1 MSGAA
6 SAPLANVVVHGTG
19 ADDWKPGM
27 ACGATE
33 EFWFTSEKNGPAIA
47 KYIGDRGAVSSA
59 WQFNTA
65 RGMWWTKLSVE
76 AYRDMGAS
84 DICTYP
90 INFLNL
96 VMQNVTFALPQ
107 QEIRYYSGAAFEKRL
122 NIHDVEFAPG
132 KLEFTWKLVG
142 PDGKTREGK
151 TLEMESTTSY
161 LKRDHIAFT
170 APTVRERTAFVLD
183 MELRKDGKLR
193 EHERRTVD
201 VWPVSS
207 APARASSET
216 PHGVV
221 TDVALFDP
229 EGKTQAVLERFG
241 CRAKPITALTADALA
256 GSRVLIVG
264 PNCVTADMATE
275 QEVVRRFVEAGGRML
290 VLPQSDAALLSADT
304 HLEKGNYA
312 SMGFVRAT
320 QHPVMRGLSDVDF
333 AMWNSGHLIAKGLY
347 RTPAGGNF
355 LPLVE
360 CFHWDPT
367 ANAFSWSPLWE
378 LYLGKG
384 SILATQLPLLED
396 LETEPMAAEMWRRL
410 LDYLGKDVYRHPDST
425 LAVVEGV
432 SDPVL
437 SRLRDIR
444 ANVEIV
450 QTLDAKN
457 HVSLVEMNRSD
468 FSKETEAFRQY
479 AAEWRDSGAS
489 PRAPGTSGMAGRA

>member
-1 MSGAA
+1 
-6 SAPLANVVVHGTG
+6 
-19 ADDWKPGM
+19 
-27 ACGATE
+27 
-33 EFWFTSEKNGPAIA
+33 
-47 KYIGDRGAVSSA
+47 
-59 WQFNTA
+59 
-65 RGMWWTKLSVE
+65 
-76 AYRDMGAS
+76 
-84 DICTYP
+84 
-90 INFLNL
+90 
-96 VMQNVTFALPQ
+96 
-107 QEIRYYSGAAFEKRL
+107 
-122 NIHDVEFAPG
+122 
-132 KLEFTWKLVG
+132 
-142 PDGKTREGK
+142 
-151 TLEMESTTSY
+151 MESTTSY

-201 VWPVSS
+201 VWPVQR
-207 APARASSET
+207 PARASSET

-410 LDYLGKDVYRHPDST
+410 VDYLGKDVYRHPDST

-479 AAEWRDSGAS
+479 VRQNGGTLVLHRVGPEHQEWLAALTGRKVTVEVQPYRSWVDREMIQRHDGLAEGLNNVDFYWRANVPGEGWDSLCQVSSGLADGKGQVEYVVKVQDSADYLFPGGWVEVPMAKGRIVIDQVKWEVPERDKNDYGSPMRVAS
-489 PRAPGTSGMAGRA
+489 MLMSNLGVVQRPPAPKPWLPKDVKFEPL